1 MKKVLLAAVAVA
13 ALAGSAHADLLAYWN
28 FNVSTPGSGG
38 GLGTLDTWNGTGFP
52 ADVGTGLLTSNIT
65 RNTNAVTPDGT
76 LGTFGGDLL
85 NSLFGDPTGGALAIQ
100 GGASTINNG
109 NWFQFEVP
117 TTGYEDIILTYAT
130 RGTGTGFNS
139 HAVSYSVD
147 GGAFVS
153 LGAHAAQNSATWVLH
168 TTDLSAISAADNVA
182 SLVIRITLSG
192 ATGATGNNRF
202 DNVQVNGTQIPTP
215 GSLALLGLG
224 GLVAARRRRA

>member
-28 FNVSTPGSGG
+28 FNVSTAGTGG
-38 GLGTLDTWNGTGFP
+38 ALGTLDTWNGSGFP
-52 ADVGTGLLTSNIT
+52 ADVGSGLLTSNIT
-65 RNTNAVTPDGT
+65 RNTNPVTNDGT

-85 NSLFGDPTGGALAIQ
+85 NSLFGDATGGALAVQ

-139 HAVSYSVD
+139 HDVSYSVN
-147 GGAFVS
+147 GGGFVG
-153 LGAHAAQNSATWVLH
+153 LGAHAAQNTSTWVLH
-168 TTDLSAISAADNVA
+168 TTDLSAVAAADNVA
-182 SLVIRITLSG
+182 SLVIRITLNG

-202 DNVQVNGTQIPTP
+202 DNVQINGTQIPTP